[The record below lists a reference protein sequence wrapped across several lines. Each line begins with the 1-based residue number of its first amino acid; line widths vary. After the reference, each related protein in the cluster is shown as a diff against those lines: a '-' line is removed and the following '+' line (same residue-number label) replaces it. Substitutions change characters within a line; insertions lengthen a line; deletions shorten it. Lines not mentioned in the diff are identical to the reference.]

1 MPLFH
6 FNSHTDGKILEDVE
20 GEELPNVAA
29 AREVATASAREALL
43 EAVKMKDTPP
53 DFIQVTDS
61 QGREVMTVLTSDL
74 LRD

>member
-6 FNSHTDGKILEDVE
+6 FNSQTEGKILEDVE
-20 GEELPNVAA
+20 GEELPDVAA
-29 AREVATASAREALL
+29 AREVAIASAREALL

-53 DFIQVTDS
+53 DHIQVTDC

-74 LRD
+74 LRN

>member
-6 FNSHTDGKILEDVE
+6 FNSQTDGKILEDVE

-29 AREVATASAREALL
+29 AREVAIASAREALL

-53 DFIQVTDS
+53 DRIQVTDS

-74 LRD
+74 LRN

>member
-6 FNSHTDGKILEDVE
+6 FNSQTDGKILQDLE

-29 AREVATASAREALL
+29 AREVAIASAREALL

-53 DFIQVTDS
+53 DCRLIAKVARS
-61 QGREVMTVLTSDL
+61 
-74 LRD
+74 